1 MEQGSWMNWFGQG
14 ATPQQIGSNLDF
26 LMRLTDPVLQMQ
38 GVAQYLAWLNEAMRQ
53 DRILASQ
60 MDKQRNEQLRELKL
74 LEEQMRRNQAILEAD
89 ARKLERERIAT
100 MMQGIGN
107 LAKFFSDFLNEHP
120 NLFKR
125 PSRSRSATQKS
136 TANTAINPTPPRTPN
151 PLLPRSPI
159 DEIITF

>member
-53 DRILASQ
+53 DRILAAQ
-60 MDKQRNEQLRELKL
+60 TDKQRNEQIRELKL

-120 NLFKR
+120 NLFKK
-125 PSRSRSATQKS
+125 PSRTQPTTPKS
-136 TANTAINPTPPRTPN
+136 TPSPAPKPTAPNTPKPPA
-151 PLLPRSPI
+151 PRGPM
-159 DEIITF
+159 DEILTF